1 MFSTNLCECSKT
13 HLVPEMGIA
22 HKDFWLFCKVCLAWK
37 VLDQYSSEASSFTR
51 SERQIK
57 SDPTMVICFEKR
69 QNLSYGVD
77 FNISKYLSFEEYK
90 NGPLMSHVLKEGEF
104 TVIILYSYQSFD

>member
-1 MFSTNLCECSKT
+1 MYTISQEKIIKALEWALYLLLCLIS
-13 HLVPEMGIA
+13 II
-22 HKDFWLFCKVCLAWK
+22 LAWK
-37 VLDQYSSEASSFTR
+37 VLDQYSSEVSSFTR

-57 SDPTMVICFEKR
+57 SDPTMVICFEER

-104 TVIILYSYQSFD
+104 TVVKLYSYQSFD